1 MLAKSPQTLKAC
13 RPIAYDPCTALLQSM
28 HKLCKTFCIN
38 WQDGSRRY
46 VRVEGAGSKWF
57 PPPFCH
63 PPLSANSLAK
73 WVSNGGFNSNSSNS
87 RGNLQWW
94 KVFVTEL
101 HFLFFSFNNFKSLF
115 WRYAK
120 IITKL
125 YMGHP
130 NFLQYREN
138 YQNLKLYCVI
148 SKSTAIV
155 ASIYKSKSIHLRY
168 LLLPS
173 PTKIFLRENIVFSS
187 YAEMLLPVCS
197 NSQY

>member
-1 MLAKSPQTLKAC
+1 MAAS
-13 RPIAYDPCTALLQSM
+13 TAIVVIVEEIYNDGKYSLQIYIF
-28 HKLCKTFCIN
+28 LFCPLN
-38 WQDGSRRY
+38 NF
-46 VRVEGAGSKWF
+46 V
-57 PPPFCH
+57 FCEEFWTM
-63 PPLSANSLAK
+63 S
-73 WVSNGGFNSNSSNS
+73 
-87 RGNLQWW
+87 Q
-94 KVFVTEL
+94 KVF
-101 HFLFFSFNNFKSLF
+101 FG
-115 WRYAK
+115 RYAK